1 MYLLLSHIK
10 VFIFRKPKNESDY
23 RHVYYPTKH
32 DEKELTASLI
42 LIPRTKRTVKSWTSI
57 LSHVKVFIFPKAKN
71 ESDHRHVY
79 YPTKRDEKESTALLM
94 LSPRAKSSAKSWT
107 SILSHIKVFI
117 FQKCVSK

>member
-1 MYLLLSHIK
+1 PIPSPAKTTILLFMYLLLSHIK

-57 LSHVKVFIFPKAKN
+57 LSHVKVCLLYT
-71 ESDHRHVY
+71 SDAADDV
-79 YPTKRDEKESTALLM
+79 
-94 LSPRAKSSAKSWT
+94 
-107 SILSHIKVFI
+107 
-117 FQKCVSK
+117 